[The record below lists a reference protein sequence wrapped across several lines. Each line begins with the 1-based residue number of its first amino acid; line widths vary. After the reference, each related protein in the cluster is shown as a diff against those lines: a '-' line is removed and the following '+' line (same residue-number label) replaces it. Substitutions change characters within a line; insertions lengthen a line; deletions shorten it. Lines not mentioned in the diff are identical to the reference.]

1 LPVCCQTRILIS
13 LDSPD
18 ADAKSET
25 FFHSLARL
33 FISHYHGAVVTST
46 LHKGIVIITFA
57 SDFSQPGAGDILLN
71 VCFRLFYKTCSMNI
85 ENRLKKSTI
94 VLIYAIQ
101 RDIKTNPLKNKKVH
115 AIAKEAG
122 IDRKVLEA
130 GFKLL
135 FGVTLKKYQMV
146 RKLEFSQQ
154 MLDEAR
160 FTIKEIAFKCGY
172 SSHNSYTKAF
182 KKIYKQTPTDW
193 QNRLKVA

>member
-1 LPVCCQTRILIS
+1 M
-13 LDSPD
+13 D
-18 ADAKSET
+18 
-25 FFHSLARL
+25 
-33 FISHYHGAVVTST
+33 
-46 LHKGIVIITFA
+46 
-57 SDFSQPGAGDILLN
+57 
-71 VCFRLFYKTCSMNI
+71 I

-101 RDIKTNPLKNKKVH
+101 HEIKTNPLRNKKVH
-115 AIAKEAG
+115 IIAKEAG
-122 IDRKVLEA
+122 IDRKVLET

-135 FGVTLKKYQMV
+135 FGITLKKYQLI

-182 KKIYKQTPTDW
+182 KKIYNQTPTDW
-193 QNRLKVA
+193 QNRFRAA